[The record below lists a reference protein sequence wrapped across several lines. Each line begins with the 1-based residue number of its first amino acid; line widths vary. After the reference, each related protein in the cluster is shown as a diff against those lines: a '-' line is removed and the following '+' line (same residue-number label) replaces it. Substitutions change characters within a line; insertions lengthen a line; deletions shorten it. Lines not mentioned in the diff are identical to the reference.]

1 MSKIRLIV
9 GLGNPGSKY
18 QDTRHN
24 AGLWM
29 LEQLA
34 YQYNVTLRAESKFNG
49 NIARIQSNNI
59 DALLLFPTGFMNCS
73 GLSVSKV
80 LKFYKIPPEE
90 VLIIHDEIDLD
101 PGTIRLKEGGGHGG
115 HNGLR
120 SINDHL
126 GTNNYYRLRL
136 GIGHPG
142 NKDIV
147 ANYVLSPASKD
158 QKSKINS
165 AIDSAMIDINTIIQG
180 DFQKA
185 MNNIHQNN

>member
-1 MSKIRLIV
+1 
-9 GLGNPGSKY
+9 
-18 QDTRHN
+18 
-24 AGLWM
+24 M

-34 YQYNVTLRAESKFNG
+34 CLYKVTLRAESKFNG
-49 NIARIQSNNI
+49 NIARIKSS
-59 DALLLFPTGFMNCS
+59 DMDTLLLFPTGFMNCS

-80 LKFYKIPPEE
+80 LNFYKIQPEE
-90 VLIIHDEIDLD
+90 VLIIHDEIDLN
-101 PGTIRLKEGGGHGG
+101 PGTVRLKKGGGHGG

-126 GTNNYYRLRL
+126 GNKNYHRLRL
-136 GIGHPG
+136 GVGHPG

-147 ANYVLSPASKD
+147 ANYVLSSASKD
-158 QKSKINS
+158 QKNKINS
-165 AIDSAMIDINTIIQG
+165 AIDSAMIDIDSIIQG